1 MLIWWLLAAMLLTL
15 AWVLLTLTRDDGTVP
30 EAEKRF
36 NEVLEA
42 DEGSAWLQQRRVS
55 GMARVTRRF
64 RRLLESLP
72 GSDMQEIELL
82 IRQAA
87 LMDDARRSR
96 VYTSLWLAPVL
107 LAALAMVIGSA
118 KGWPLFHSAFAGLT
132 VGYIAPRSILRNLAE
147 RRRLAIRDEMPVALN
162 LMRLLFDAGL
172 SLEHTLKA
180 ISEQGRQVTPNL
192 ADEFAWV
199 LQRIQHDQP
208 SRQGRQDVGQAQHR
222 DDAVH
227 VPRAAAVPGRPRLP
241 RAHQR
246 LQEDVMSNTSRN
258 QACILVLA
266 IALSGCALP
275 AHTPAGAQADSSC
288 GTELSPTDNTRLAG
302 IEQLLR
308 EGKPYAALAQLDA
321 LAAQGKRPPQLDLA
335 RADALRR
342 IDRLEQA
349 ESLYRGSL
357 NGCLQGRAWHGLGL
371 QQAQRG
377 QQANRIASL
386 EQARNPQPTDAPG
399 P

>member
-42 DEGSAWLQQRRVS
+42 DEGSAWLLQRRVS
-55 GMARVTRRF
+55 GMARF

-96 VYTSLWLAPVL
+96 VYTSLWLAPLL

-199 LQRIQHDQP
+199 LQRIQHGQERGDALEELA
-208 SRQGRQDVGQAQHR
+208 RRLDVDELTETVSMLKQAARYGGNLRESLMRYVKMMEERRMTSLR
-222 DDAVH
+222 DKVGKMSAK
-227 VPRAAAVPGRPRLP
+227 LSI
-241 RAHQR
+241 
-246 LQEDVMSNTSRN
+246 VMM
-258 QACILVLA
+258 LFMFP
-266 IALSGCALP
+266 ALL
-275 AHTPAGAQADSSC
+275 
-288 GTELSPTDNTRLAG
+288 LFLAG
-302 IEQLLR
+302 PGFL
-308 EGKPYAALAQLDA
+308 ALINAF
-321 LAAQGKRPPQLDLA
+321 KRM
-335 RADALRR
+335 
-342 IDRLEQA
+342 
-349 ESLYRGSL
+349 S
-357 NGCLQGRAWHGLGL
+357 
-371 QQAQRG
+371 
-377 QQANRIASL
+377 
-386 EQARNPQPTDAPG
+386 
-399 P
+399 

>member
-147 RRRLAIRDEMPVALN
+147 
-162 LMRLLFDAGL
+162 
-172 SLEHTLKA
+172 
-180 ISEQGRQVTPNL
+180 
-192 ADEFAWV
+192 EFAWV
-199 LQRIQHDQP
+199 LQRIQHGQERGDALEELA
-208 SRQGRQDVGQAQHR
+208 RRLDVDELTETVSMLKQAARYGGNLRESLMRYVKMMEERRMTSLR
-222 DDAVH
+222 DKVGKMSAK
-227 VPRAAAVPGRPRLP
+227 LSI
-241 RAHQR
+241 
-246 LQEDVMSNTSRN
+246 VMM
-258 QACILVLA
+258 LFMFP
-266 IALSGCALP
+266 ALL
-275 AHTPAGAQADSSC
+275 
-288 GTELSPTDNTRLAG
+288 LFLAG
-302 IEQLLR
+302 PGFL
-308 EGKPYAALAQLDA
+308 ALINAF
-321 LAAQGKRPPQLDLA
+321 KRM
-335 RADALRR
+335 
-342 IDRLEQA
+342 
-349 ESLYRGSL
+349 S
-357 NGCLQGRAWHGLGL
+357 
-371 QQAQRG
+371 
-377 QQANRIASL
+377 
-386 EQARNPQPTDAPG
+386 
-399 P
+399 

>member
-96 VYTSLWLAPVL
+96 VYTSLWLAPLL
-107 LAALAMVIGSA
+107 LAALAMVIGST

-199 LQRIQHDQP
+199 LQRIQHGQERGDALEELA
-208 SRQGRQDVGQAQHR
+208 RRLDVDELTETVSMLKQAARYGGNLRESLMRYVKMMEERRMTSLR
-222 DDAVH
+222 DKVGKMSAK
-227 VPRAAAVPGRPRLP
+227 LSI
-241 RAHQR
+241 
-246 LQEDVMSNTSRN
+246 VMM
-258 QACILVLA
+258 LFMFP
-266 IALSGCALP
+266 ALL
-275 AHTPAGAQADSSC
+275 
-288 GTELSPTDNTRLAG
+288 LFLAG
-302 IEQLLR
+302 PGFL
-308 EGKPYAALAQLDA
+308 ALINAF
-321 LAAQGKRPPQLDLA
+321 KRM
-335 RADALRR
+335 
-342 IDRLEQA
+342 
-349 ESLYRGSL
+349 S
-357 NGCLQGRAWHGLGL
+357 
-371 QQAQRG
+371 
-377 QQANRIASL
+377 
-386 EQARNPQPTDAPG
+386 
-399 P
+399 

>member
-42 DEGSAWLQQRRVS
+42 DEGSAWLLQRRVS

-96 VYTSLWLAPVL
+96 VYTSLWLAPLL

-199 LQRIQHDQP
+199 LQRIQHGQERGDALEELA
-208 SRQGRQDVGQAQHR
+208 RRLDVDELTETVSMLKQAARYGGNLRESLMRYVKMMEERRMTSLR
-222 DDAVH
+222 DKVGKMSAK
-227 VPRAAAVPGRPRLP
+227 LSI
-241 RAHQR
+241 
-246 LQEDVMSNTSRN
+246 VMM
-258 QACILVLA
+258 LFMFP
-266 IALSGCALP
+266 ALL
-275 AHTPAGAQADSSC
+275 
-288 GTELSPTDNTRLAG
+288 LFLAG
-302 IEQLLR
+302 PGFL
-308 EGKPYAALAQLDA
+308 ALINAF
-321 LAAQGKRPPQLDLA
+321 KRM
-335 RADALRR
+335 
-342 IDRLEQA
+342 
-349 ESLYRGSL
+349 S
-357 NGCLQGRAWHGLGL
+357 
-371 QQAQRG
+371 
-377 QQANRIASL
+377 
-386 EQARNPQPTDAPG
+386 
-399 P
+399 

>member
-107 LAALAMVIGSA
+107 LAALTMVIGSA

-199 LQRIQHDQP
+199 LQRIQHGQERGDALEELA
-208 SRQGRQDVGQAQHR
+208 RRLDVDELTETVSMLKQAARYGGNLRESLMRYVKMMEERRMTSLR
-222 DDAVH
+222 DKVGKMSAK
-227 VPRAAAVPGRPRLP
+227 LSI
-241 RAHQR
+241 
-246 LQEDVMSNTSRN
+246 VMM
-258 QACILVLA
+258 LFMFP
-266 IALSGCALP
+266 ALL
-275 AHTPAGAQADSSC
+275 
-288 GTELSPTDNTRLAG
+288 LFLAG
-302 IEQLLR
+302 PGFL
-308 EGKPYAALAQLDA
+308 ALINAF
-321 LAAQGKRPPQLDLA
+321 KRM
-335 RADALRR
+335 
-342 IDRLEQA
+342 
-349 ESLYRGSL
+349 S
-357 NGCLQGRAWHGLGL
+357 
-371 QQAQRG
+371 
-377 QQANRIASL
+377 
-386 EQARNPQPTDAPG
+386 
-399 P
+399 